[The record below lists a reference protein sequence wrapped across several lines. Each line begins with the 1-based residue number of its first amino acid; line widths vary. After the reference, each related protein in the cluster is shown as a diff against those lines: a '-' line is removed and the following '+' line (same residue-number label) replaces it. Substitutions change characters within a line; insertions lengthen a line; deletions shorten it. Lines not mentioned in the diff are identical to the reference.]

1 MKIETHKGI
10 DIYELKDIKG
20 GNYYEARGLT
30 TKKAPTNFAP
40 TIRLLKSF
48 IDEERLKQY
57 YI

>member
-1 MKIETHKGI
+1 MKIETYKGI

-48 IDEERLKQY
+48 IDEETLT
-57 YI
+57 